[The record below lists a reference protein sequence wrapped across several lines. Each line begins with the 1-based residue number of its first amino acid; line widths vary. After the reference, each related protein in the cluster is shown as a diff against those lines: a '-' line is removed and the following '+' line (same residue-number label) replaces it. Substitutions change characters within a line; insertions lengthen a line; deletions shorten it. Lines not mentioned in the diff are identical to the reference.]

1 MHNVLPDDNDIDV
14 QVYDNDDVFGMVN
27 VSLCG

>member
-1 MHNVLPDDNDIDV
+1 MHSVLPDDNDIDV

-27 VSLCG
+27 VGLCG